1 MMYALKNI
9 LLPKIRICLFLFL
22 GLNIC
27 AQNDTIYL
35 SDTII
40 SSVRILG
47 EDEDFLK
54 YSFIEEDKK
63 KIMFVS
69 LAEIDR
75 IVFENEKIEIFCDLI
90 SRKKFLGTDETIA
103 INYGKRDDVWVDEKI
118 YTLITKDLK
127 KYNSIIDALNY
138 MGSEGWKTINS
149 YSTSR
154 ESYTIEHYILKK
166 EITK

>member
-9 LLPKIRICLFLFL
+9 LLPKIWICLFLFL

-47 EDEDFLK
+47 EDQDFLK

-90 SRKKFLGTDETIA
+90 SRKKFLGTSITIC
-103 INYGKRDDVWVDEKI
+103 
-118 YTLITKDLK
+118 LI
-127 KYNSIIDALNY
+127 
-138 MGSEGWKTINS
+138 
-149 YSTSR
+149 
-154 ESYTIEHYILKK
+154 ILQFS
-166 EITK
+166 

>member
-9 LLPKIRICLFLFL
+9 LLPKVRICLFLFL

-63 KIMFVS
+63 TIMF
-69 LAEIDR
+69 
-75 IVFENEKIEIFCDLI
+75 IVIMELLLLEIFQQL
-90 SRKKFLGTDETIA
+90 F
-103 INYGKRDDVWVDEKI
+103 RD
-118 YTLITKDLK
+118 
-127 KYNSIIDALNY
+127 
-138 MGSEGWKTINS
+138 
-149 YSTSR
+149 
-154 ESYTIEHYILKK
+154 
-166 EITK
+166 